1 MDFIKSL
8 LVVPLE
14 TLEETQHHSIFI
26 VVTRRQLQVSYAKEL
41 SEVIQMSFFAFTKV
55 LSLEEKA
62 LVVATWNNEE
72 YILKRRLVFLNFLIQ
87 DIFWDVTDILKLA
100 AGGLVSSIGYRF
112 KRFELYLF
120 FALVFR

>member
-14 TLEETQHHSIFI
+14 TLEEAQHHSIFI
-26 VVTRRQLQVSYAKEL
+26 VVTRRQLQVSYAEEL
-41 SEVIQMSFFAFTKV
+41 PEVIQMSFFAFTKV

-72 YILKRRLVFLNFLIQ
+72 YVLKGRLVFLNFLIQ

-100 AGGLVSSIGYRF
+100 AGGLVSSIGNRF

-120 FALVFR
+120 LTLVFR